1 MTLNSENEEKLIKS
15 AEEYA
20 NKVGIKLNTDQTV
33 VKGIAKGLI
42 MRKYKAGDIY
52 CPCRVVT
59 GNKEKDKEIVCPCV
73 FHRGEIELQG
83 ICKCKFFVKKE

>member
-1 MTLNSENEEKLIKS
+1 MELNSENEEKLIAS
-15 AEEYA
+15 AKEYA
-20 NKVGIKLNTDQTV
+20 DSVGIKLNPDEAI
-33 VKGIAKGLI
+33 VKGITKGLL
-42 MRKYKAGDIY
+42 MRKQKAGDIY

-83 ICKCKFFVKKE
+83 ICKCKFFVKKD